1 MNSKQLIL
9 FFKGLSMGLADL
21 IPGVSGGTIAL
32 ILGIYK
38 EFISSLKSI
47 NFQSIN
53 LLFRL
58 NFKKLSQQINLK
70 FLLPIFFGIVCAIFS
85 FSNLIFFL
93 LSDYRVLIF
102 SFFFSLILF
111 SSIKLIFN
119 EKPYE
124 LYKITMV
131 IIGIGIG
138 YFISLIDPIS
148 VSNNYISIYLSACIA
163 ISAMLLPGISGS
175 YILLILG
182 KYEYILESVKV
193 LRFDII
199 LTFIL
204 GAITGI
210 ILFSKIINWL
220 LSEYYSSTILF
231 LSGLML
237 GALNKVWPW
246 VYKDLNY
253 FPKTYTSLSGDENYF
268 IISILIFSVI
278 GILSYSLKLKE

>member
-102 SFFFSLILF
+102 SFFL
-111 SSIKLIFN
+111 
-119 EKPYE
+119 
-124 LYKITMV
+124 V
-131 IIGIGIG
+131 
-138 YFISLIDPIS
+138 
-148 VSNNYISIYLSACIA
+148 
-163 ISAMLLPGISGS
+163 
-175 YILLILG
+175 
-182 KYEYILESVKV
+182 
-193 LRFDII
+193 
-199 LTFIL
+199 
-204 GAITGI
+204 
-210 ILFSKIINWL
+210 
-220 LSEYYSSTILF
+220 
-231 LSGLML
+231 
-237 GALNKVWPW
+237 
-246 VYKDLNY
+246 
-253 FPKTYTSLSGDENYF
+253 
-268 IISILIFSVI
+268 
-278 GILSYSLKLKE
+278 